1 MITEPISIETQ
12 KALDEIHS
20 KQTNMVVKVDKQDH
34 GDLIVVNSISIMLII
49 FIVVITIL
57 LFWKK

>member
-12 KALDEIHS
+12 KALDEINS
-20 KQTNMVVKVDKQDH
+20 KQTNMIVKFDNHDH
-34 GDLIVVNSISIMLII
+34 EDLIIVNSISIMLIV
-49 FIVVITIL
+49 FIVVITLL

>member
-12 KALDEIHS
+12 KALDGMHS
-20 KQTNMVVKVDKQDH
+20 KQTNMIVKVDNHDH
-34 GDLIVVNSISIMLII
+34 EDLIIVNSISIMLIV
-49 FIVVITIL
+49 FIVIITLL